1 MERQILLIE
10 NNIYSNKEIIAVI
23 ETHQY
28 ENNIKIVH
36 SYEEAKTILS
46 TNIFNVVIFNI
57 LICNDEV
64 FEIIKQVR
72 NKSND
77 CKILILKNAT
87 NIEKLYSIYE
97 AGANL
102 VLVRPINQVMFETA
116 FNSIIN
122 IYKDVFPIN
131 NFKLSYKKFDRLSRM
146 ETILNSL
153 GINSETKGY
162 KVLTEAIL
170 NAMDNKEL
178 KNNITT
184 KLYPILASKFQTTAN
199 IIEHKIRDCIENV
212 WRKGKFRNINSKL
225 NIQFFSSLQKP
236 SNAEF
241 INLIAEKVC

>member
-1 MERQILLIE
+1 MEKQILLIE
-10 NNIYSNKEIIAVI
+10 NNIYSNKEIIAVV
-23 ETHQY
+23 ETHEF
-28 ENNIKIVH
+28 ENNIKIAH
-36 SYEEAKTILS
+36 SYEEAKALICAK
-46 TNIFNVVIFNI
+46 NFDVVIFNI
-57 LICNDEV
+57 LFCNDDV

-72 NKSND
+72 DKNND

-87 NIEKLYSIYE
+87 SIEKLYSLYE

-122 IYKDVFPIN
+122 FYKDVYPIN
-131 NFKLSYKKFDRLSRM
+131 NFKLSYKKFDRISRM

-162 KVLTEAIL
+162 GVLTEAIL
-170 NAMDNKEL
+170 KAMDDKEL

-184 KLYPILASKFQTTAN
+184 KLYPILASKFHTTAN

-225 NIQFFSSLQKP
+225 NIQFFSSLQRP